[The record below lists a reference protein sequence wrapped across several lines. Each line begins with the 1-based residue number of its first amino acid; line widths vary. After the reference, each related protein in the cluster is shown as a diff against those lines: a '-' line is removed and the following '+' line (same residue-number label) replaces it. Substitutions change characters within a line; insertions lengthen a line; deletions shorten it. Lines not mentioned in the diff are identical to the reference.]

1 MNRDDWTRRPGR
13 GWHDEP
19 PGKQERDLRSHYI
32 GGYGIDD
39 YDQPV
44 DPAELGGRQGR
55 QSGADWLPEDEDEGR
70 PYGRQP
76 AADAAGPAWRQ
87 FTGYNERASRQRAA
101 GGQRP
106 RVVGPRGYQRPD
118 ERIREDI
125 CERLMRS
132 GRLDV
137 SEVEVTV
144 EAGVVT
150 LAGSVPDRQQ
160 KYRVEDIAD
169 DVYGVKDLLNRL
181 RVPRTQ
187 EA

>member
-1 MNRDDWTRRPGR
+1 
-13 GWHDEP
+13 
-19 PGKQERDLRSHYI
+19 
-32 GGYGIDD
+32 
-39 YDQPV
+39 
-44 DPAELGGRQGR
+44 
-55 QSGADWLPEDEDEGR
+55 
-70 PYGRQP
+70 
-76 AADAAGPAWRQ
+76 
-87 FTGYNERASRQRAA
+87 
-101 GGQRP
+101 
-106 RVVGPRGYQRPD
+106 
-118 ERIREDI
+118 
-125 CERLMRS
+125 MRS